1 MNEEIPTSTDV
12 LTDPREQAN
21 FIFNEVNL
29 LIASALRSVD
39 IVSGDVN
46 LDVKATYPCITLSTA
61 RD

>member
-1 MNEEIPTSTDV
+1 MNEEIPTSTDA

-29 LIASALRSVD
+29 LIASALRSVN
-39 IVSGDVN
+39 IITGDDN
-46 LDVKATYPCITLSTA
+46 LDVKATYPVITLSTS